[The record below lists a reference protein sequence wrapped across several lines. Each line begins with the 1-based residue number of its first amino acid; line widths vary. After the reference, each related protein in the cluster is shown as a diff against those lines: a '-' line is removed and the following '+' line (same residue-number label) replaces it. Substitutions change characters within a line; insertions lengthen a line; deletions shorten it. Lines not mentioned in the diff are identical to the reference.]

1 MTSVV
6 RLVTD
11 TAARLIFTPATIGR
25 VTEHDRFR
33 TIELLGTRLAGTEP
47 VPGDKLRV
55 HLDGITLRTYTP
67 LSWDMT
73 AGSTELLAYLPGD
86 GPGSEWCQ
94 HAVTGAACAFLG
106 PQRSVRLDRFE
117 SAPIFVGDETSFG
130 LLLAWRR
137 LHPDTSP
144 AASLFEVT
152 DVGPAAAVLA
162 FHGTA
167 ASELVGRTADHS
179 HLGALEELVVA
190 AVRARPEAPLCLTGK
205 AQSIAAIRR
214 RLKAE
219 GLSRKGTTVK
229 AYWDQ
234 NRKGL
239 D

>member
-1 MTSVV
+1 
-6 RLVTD
+6 
-11 TAARLIFTPATIGR
+11 
-25 VTEHDRFR
+25 
-33 TIELLGTRLAGTEP
+33 
-47 VPGDKLRV
+47 
-55 HLDGITLRTYTP
+55 
-67 LSWDMT
+67 
-73 AGSTELLAYLPGD
+73 
-86 GPGSEWCQ
+86 
-94 HAVTGAACAFLG
+94 
-106 PQRSVRLDRFE
+106 
-117 SAPIFVGDETSFG
+117 
-130 LLLAWRR
+130 
-137 LHPDTSP
+137 
-144 AASLFEVT
+144 
-152 DVGPAAAVLA
+152 VLA